1 MSNTISAVQAFR
13 NQLIALNLINKKTG
27 EAVVKSQ
34 TEADK
39 LRYMWRKYAEK
50 FSLNGVGVT
59 VDMVII
65 HLSAKEKNCV
75 PFILTK

>member
-1 MSNTISAVQAFR
+1 MSTTTAIQAFR
-13 NQLIALNLINKKTG
+13 NQLIALKLINKKTG

-39 LRYMWRKYAEK
+39 LRDMWRKYAEK
-50 FSLNGVGVT
+50 FTLDGVGVT

-65 HLSAKEKNCV
+65 HLSAKEKNCI

>member
-1 MSNTISAVQAFR
+1 MSTTISPAQAFR

-39 LRYMWRKYAEK
+39 LRDMWKKYADK
-50 FSLNGVGVT
+50 FVFDGVAVT
-59 VDMVII
+59 VSMIII
-65 HLSAKEKNCV
+65 HLSAKEKKCI